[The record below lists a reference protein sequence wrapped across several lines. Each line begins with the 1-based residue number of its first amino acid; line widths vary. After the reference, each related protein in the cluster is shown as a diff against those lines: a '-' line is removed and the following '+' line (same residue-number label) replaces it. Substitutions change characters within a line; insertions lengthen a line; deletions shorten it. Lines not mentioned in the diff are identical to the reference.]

1 MSLESKV
8 IDDISFSTNTDF
20 KEFNFPLTFEFKIGT
35 LANDFTAKDASG
47 ETIAYVRQKMFKLKE
62 EITVYS
68 DESKNTVLYKIN
80 ADRIIDFR
88 ANYAF
93 SYEEDGEVFGRV
105 GRKGMKSL
113 WKAHYEIY
121 DENNK
126 LEYSIKE
133 LNPWAKVMDSL
144 LGEVPGL
151 NFFTGYLFNPKY
163 GLTSP
168 SGEVVAILSKEA
180 SFFGRK
186 FKLEK
191 LGNMEEGDSQRMLL
205 SLMMMMLLER
215 RRG

>member
-20 KEFNFPLTFEFKIGT
+20 REFNFPLTFEFKIGT

-47 ETIAYVRQKMFKLKE
+47 ETVAYVRQKMFKLKE
-62 EITVYS
+62 AIIVYS
-68 DESKNTVLYKIN
+68 NESKNNILYKIN

-93 SYEEDGEVFGRV
+93 SYEDGEVFGRV
-105 GRKGMKSL
+105 GRKGMKSI

-121 DENNK
+121 EEDNK
-126 LEYSIKE
+126 LEYNIKE

-144 LGEVPGL
+144 LGEVPIL

-168 SGEVVAILSKEA
+168 SGELVAKLSKEP
-180 SFFGRK
+180 SFFGRR
-186 FKLEK
+186 FTLEK
-191 LGNMEEGDSQRMLL
+191 IGSMEEGDSQRMLL
-205 SLMMMMLLER
+205 ALMMMMLLER